1 MTELE
6 RDELAGRDPSKS
18 WVAKLISW
26 SVSNQLIVLML
37 AATLAVTGWMAVQRT
52 PLDAVPD
59 LTDTQVIIRTD
70 FPGQSPQIV
79 EDLVT
84 YPLSTNLLGLPRTKD
99 VRGSSMFGTSFVY
112 VIFDDDVDL
121 YWARSRGAG
130 VCEQLTGRRL
140 PIDYGEPNSDGRGC
154 AAISTS
160 AVNWCRP

>member
-79 EDLVT
+79 EDLVP

-99 VRGSSMFGTSFVY
+99 VRGSSITDSAPLMK
-112 VIFDDDVDL
+112 IKQALQDL
-121 YWARSRGAG
+121 KAETRQMDIRIGVVQQHLLRSRLKSGPA
-130 VCEQLTGRRL
+130 LR
-140 PIDYGEPNSDGRGC
+140 
-154 AAISTS
+154 A
-160 AVNWCRP
+160 

>member
-1 MTELE
+1 MTARLALTRPLGIRGTVMTE
-6 RDELAGRDPSKS
+6 RNDRSLAGQAPSKS

-37 AATLAVTGWMAVQRT
+37 AAALAVTGWMAIQRT

-84 YPLSTNLLGLPRTKD
+84 YPLSTNLLGLPKTKD
-99 VRGSSMFGTSFVY
+99 VRGSAMFGTRCVY
-112 VIFDDDVDL
+112 VILDDDVDL
-121 YWARSRGAG
+121 YWASSRVLAA
-130 VCEQLTGRRL
+130 LSRL
-140 PIDYGEPNSDGRGC
+140 GSEL
-154 AAISTS
+154 
-160 AVNWCRP
+160 